1 MEKKKGRTGDKIL
14 LGIGIT
20 FAVIFGLILLLPGL
34 LLVLFF
40 VYVAQTEA
48 LDAVPDQIKV
58 SNQSSTVIQSV
69 EVNDTVI
76 SSQSLQL
83 GDDLTVEWET
93 WPATLTVF
101 GEVGPLGQIELSRAP
116 NKTDTTDCWY
126 IIVQDSPEGL
136 VFTQT
141 HIEKLE
147 KWIKSMEKKVGLD
160 LPDGVILLYDAPGRG
175 LQGDGHDFVIFR
187 FGREEAAALETQF
200 SVTQGWHRYEDRA
213 LLDKIF
219 FEKNSFC
226 RSYIYDVPIPAEGWY
241 FFRDTYNSQH
251 GANDENQWSVEDRVR
266 PPQNYTA
273 AIYDSTTRMLYILD
287 YDS

>member
-34 LLVLFF
+34 LLVLCF
-40 VYVAQTEA
+40 VYIAQAEA

-58 SNQSSTVIQSV
+58 INQSSTVIQSI

-76 SSQSLQL
+76 SNQSLQL

-101 GEVGPLGQIELSRAP
+101 GEEGLLGQLELSRAP

-126 IIVQDSPEGL
+126 IIAQDGPEGVVL
-136 VFTQT
+136 TRS

-147 KWIKSMEKKVGLD
+147 KWINSVEKKVDMD
-160 LPDGVILLYDAPGRG
+160 LSDGVVLLYDAPGRG
-175 LQGDGHDFVIFR
+175 LQGDGYDFVIFQ
-187 FGREEAAALETQF
+187 FDRESAAALEAQI
-200 SVTQGWHRYEDRA
+200 SVTQGWHQYENSA

-219 FEKNSFC
+219 FGKNSFC
-226 RSYIYDVPIPAEGWY
+226 RGYVTDVPVPAEGWY

-251 GANDENQWSVEDRVR
+251 GANDENQWSVEDRVH

-287 YDS
+287 FDS